1 MSIEKRSR
9 EQPYVA
15 TPRRG
20 SLLYSST
27 VRFRL
32 LLPLTIAAIGLTSFA
47 ETRTWTGGG
56 DGVNWSDGANWG
68 GTAPSAGA
76 TLVIS
81 NTVSGTTLNLTN
93 DLGSAETPISI
104 GGIVLGGAGAIR
116 ISGNP
121 VSPSTA
127 HAGTFILTACGG
139 EGAITDFDILFP
151 NHTSDRLV
159 YFKTEDPTWWTHNG
173 RIVADGKTRIFL
185 QVLGSSAEHG
195 QNFYGD
201 ISVANAEGSV
211 DVFGAA
217 ANSRV
222 HFYGK
227 VSVTRFNGKFLTN
240 ATGTSYGAQTI
251 GITTFYNPSNEFT
264 AICAAYLNN
273 IKAGAAEV
281 FGSGAELVGGWTM
294 GGSNFDIGTYDQTVS
309 KISVTGSVA
318 AIAGRSITGNGSTL
332 TIKATESFS
341 CDYKYDGSMNV
352 VWDPVG
358 EYTYTGGAR
367 THATS
372 GKITVKRGTMA
383 FQGATTFSNLSE
395 IEIAAGAKFSLAE
408 TTTAAPLPSV
418 KTIWL
423 ENGTTCKFA
432 LPENSSVANV
442 VVFAG
447 GVPLA
452 AGTYTGAGGTADH
465 VVGWIEGKGVVTV
478 VAPTERYF
486 TGANSSRWSD
496 PENWSKGSLP
506 ANDVETII
514 AGLNVT
520 VPSGEDVIYDLA
532 SFPNAANVTTP
543 TFTVRRGG
551 GVTVSGGSLVITNIC
566 GKARIGGDDAS
577 VTSRLEVTSGF
588 LGMYLT
594 GNTDKDYSSSFAI
607 GQNGV
612 LSMTNGYAEY
622 YFRHRINSGLEWM
635 FHLVDGGTLDLS
647 GGAEFVTW
655 MSGHAPVF
663 GTGMVDVRGDAIL
676 HLKTV
681 SGSTPSSYWSPFAAN
696 ESLEVN
702 LSENAK
708 ILSTCPNNYI
718 GGVYAGTKTFVRA
731 SGNAVV
737 ALGPTAVVGRGYE
750 TAYVNNSGAYS
761 ELDIS
766 GNAVVS
772 NTYYSI
778 AVGANGSAAAV
789 ANGKIKMSGG
799 TLLMRSASPSG
810 NDLNGL
816 RIGYDSS
823 RVGFTDFYNRGSVE
837 LSGGIVSNNT
847 TTATALVAGYGNS
860 YGELIQSG
868 GTFLQGTAVARIGWF
883 GGTGLYR
890 FTGGTADFSQ
900 CDFIVGADSGK
911 GTLEIGAGSGTFTSK
926 KLNLAGSDATLK
938 FKLGADGSL
947 ATLNVT
953 GTFTVASGA
962 KLVVDTSD
970 YTGNEPVT
978 LMTFAGKDGDFADE
992 DISVIEAG
1000 EPTYCIKQS
1009 GGKLALCAKSKGFML
1024 IIR

>member
-1 MSIEKRSR
+1 MPMKSPITSSYSEASGRVVGSKLA
-9 EQPYVA
+9 VA
-15 TPRRG
+15 
-20 SLLYSST
+20 LCA
-27 VRFRL
+27 
-32 LLPLTIAAIGLTSFA
+32 IAFLLTSA
-47 ETRTWTGGG
+47 MATEYLWTGGG

-173 RIVADGKTRIFL
+173 RIAADGKTRIIL
-185 QVLGSSAEHG
+185 QVLGLSAEHG

-211 DVFGAA
+211 DVLGAA
-217 ANSRV
+217 SNSRF

-227 VSVTRFNGKFLTN
+227 VSVMRFNGRHITN
-240 ATGTSYGAQTI
+240 GAQTK

-264 AICAAYLNN
+264 AICAAYLND

-281 FGSGAELVGGWTM
+281 FGSGAELVGGMTK
-294 GGSNFDIGTYDQTVS
+294 GGSNFDIGPYDQTVS

-318 AIAGRSITGNGSTL
+318 ATTGRYITGNGSTL
-332 TIKATESFS
+332 TIKAAESFS

-408 TTTAAPLPSV
+408 TTTASPLPSI

-423 ENGTTCKFA
+423 ENGTTSILA

-442 VVFAG
+442 VVFVD

-452 AGTYTGAGGTADH
+452 AGTYTGSGDTVDH
-465 VVGWIEGKGVVTV
+465 VVVDWIEGKGVVTV

-551 GVTVSGGSLVITNIC
+551 GVTVSGGNLVITNIT

-647 GGAEFVTW
+647 GGAEFVSW

-663 GTGMVDVRGDAIL
+663 GTGAVDMRGDAVL
-676 HLKTV
+676 RLKTV

-926 KLNLAGSDATLK
+926 NLNLAGSDATLK
-938 FKLGADGSL
+938 FKVGADGEL
-947 ATLNVT
+947 ATLGVT
-953 GTFTVASGA
+953 GMFTVASGA
-962 KLVVDTSD
+962 KLVVDASE
-970 YTGNEPVT
+970 YTGKGPVT
-978 LMTFAGKDGDFADE
+978 LMTFAGKDGDFADK
-992 DISVIEAG
+992 DITLLVSKSGYHLKRSSGKIELSREAG
-1000 EPTYCIKQS
+1000 LTIVFK
-1009 GGKLALCAKSKGFML
+1009 
-1024 IIR
+1024 

>member
-32 LLPLTIAAIGLTSFA
+32 LLPLTIAAIALTSFA

-81 NTVSGTTLNLTN
+81 NTVGGTTLNLTN

-173 RIVADGKTRIFL
+173 RIAADGKTRIYL

-211 DVFGAA
+211 DVLGAA
-217 ANSRV
+217 SNSRF

-227 VSVTRFNGKFLTN
+227 VSVMRFNGRN
-240 ATGTSYGAQTI
+240 ITSGAQTR

-264 AICAAYLNN
+264 AICAAYVND

-281 FGSGAELVGGWTM
+281 FGSGAELVGGGT
-294 GGSNFDIGTYDQTVS
+294 GSGSNFDIGPYDQTVS
-309 KISVTGSVA
+309 KISVSGSTPASTG
-318 AIAGRSITGNGSTL
+318 RYITGNGSTL

-341 CDYKYDGSMNV
+341 CDYKYDGSINV

-367 THATS
+367 TNATS

-383 FQGATTFSNLSE
+383 FQGATLFSNLKE

-408 TTTAAPLPSV
+408 TTTASPLPSI

-423 ENGTTCKFA
+423 ENGTTSILT

-442 VVFAG
+442 VVFVD

-465 VVGWIEGKGVVTV
+465 VVDWIEGKGVVTV

-486 TGANSSRWSD
+486 TGTNSSRWAD
-496 PENWSKGSLP
+496 AENWSKGSLP

-514 AGLNVT
+514 AGLNAT
-520 VPSGEDVIYDLA
+520 VPSGDDVIYNLA
-532 SFPNAANVTTP
+532 SFPNAANVATP

-551 GVTVSGGSLVITNIC
+551 GVTVSGGNLVITNIT

-588 LGMYLT
+588 LGLYATLH
-594 GNTDKDYSSSFAI
+594 DSFAI
-607 GQNGV
+607 GKGGV
-612 LSMTNGYAEY
+612 LSMTGGRAEY
-622 YFRHRINSGLEWM
+622 YCAQGNDCWKFRM
-635 FHLVDGGTLDLS
+635 VDGGILDLS
-647 GGAEFVTW
+647 DNAEFVIL
-655 MSGHAPVF
+655 MSGNPAPIF
-663 GTGMVDVRGDAIL
+663 GTGVVNMRENAQLKLRKVGDA
-676 HLKTV
+676 
-681 SGSTPSSYWSPFAAN
+681 SWSRWTPAAAN
-696 ESLEVN
+696 ETLTVN
-702 LSENAK
+702 LSGNAALDEASCDLGA
-708 ILSTCPNNYI
+708 I
-718 GGVYAGTKTFVRA
+718 AGMWDGSKTVVNA
-731 SGNAVV
+731 SGNSV
-737 ALGPTAVVGRGYE
+737 L
-750 TAYVNNSGAYS
+750 SGARLLFVGYGTAAGAS
-761 ELDIS
+761 GELNIS
-766 GNAVVS
+766 DNAVVS
-772 NTYYSI
+772 NSMYYGI
-778 AVGANGSAAAV
+778 FVGKNGTAAKPAVGR
-789 ANGKIKMSGG
+789 IKMTGGLLRAYTSINAGELGALNFGCDTATEFAGFYNYG
-799 TLLMRSASPSG
+799 TL
-810 NDLNGL
+810 
-816 RIGYDSS
+816 
-823 RVGFTDFYNRGSVE
+823 E
-837 LSGGIVSNNT
+837 LSGGSVTNVGSAYSKLIVGAGN
-847 TTATALVAGYGNS
+847 GYG
-860 YGELIQSG
+860 EVLQCG
-868 GTFLQGTAVARIGWF
+868 GIFSQGTGDAKIGWR

-926 KLNLAGSDATLK
+926 NLNLAGSDATLK
-938 FKLGADGSL
+938 FKVGADGSL
-947 ATLNVT
+947 PTLGVT

-962 KLVVDTSD
+962 KLVVDASE
-970 YTGNEPVT
+970 YTGKEPVT
-978 LMTFAGKDGDFADE
+978 LMTFVGKDGDFADE

-1000 EPTYCIKQS
+1000 KPTYCIKQS

-1024 IIR
+1024 IFR

>member
-1 MSIEKRSR
+1 M
-9 EQPYVA
+9 
-15 TPRRG
+15 
-20 SLLYSST
+20 
-27 VRFRL
+27 
-32 LLPLTIAAIGLTSFA
+32 
-47 ETRTWTGGG
+47 
-56 DGVNWSDGANWG
+56 
-68 GTAPSAGA
+68 
-76 TLVIS
+76 
-81 NTVSGTTLNLTN
+81 
-93 DLGSAETPISI
+93 
-104 GGIVLGGAGAIR
+104 
-116 ISGNP
+116 
-121 VSPSTA
+121 
-127 HAGTFILTACGG
+127 
-139 EGAITDFDILFP
+139 
-151 NHTSDRLV
+151 
-159 YFKTEDPTWWTHNG
+159 
-173 RIVADGKTRIFL
+173 
-185 QVLGSSAEHG
+185 
-195 QNFYGD
+195 
-201 ISVANAEGSV
+201 
-211 DVFGAA
+211 
-217 ANSRV
+217 
-222 HFYGK
+222 
-227 VSVTRFNGKFLTN
+227 
-240 ATGTSYGAQTI
+240 
-251 GITTFYNPSNEFT
+251 
-264 AICAAYLNN
+264 
-273 IKAGAAEV
+273 
-281 FGSGAELVGGWTM
+281 
-294 GGSNFDIGTYDQTVS
+294 
-309 KISVTGSVA
+309 
-318 AIAGRSITGNGSTL
+318 
-332 TIKATESFS
+332 
-341 CDYKYDGSMNV
+341 
-352 VWDPVG
+352 
-358 EYTYTGGAR
+358 
-367 THATS
+367 
-372 GKITVKRGTMA
+372 
-383 FQGATTFSNLSE
+383 
-395 IEIAAGAKFSLAE
+395 
-408 TTTAAPLPSV
+408 
-418 KTIWL
+418 
-423 ENGTTCKFA
+423 A

-442 VVFAG
+442 VVFVD

-452 AGTYTGAGGTADH
+452 AGTYTGADDKVGQ
-465 VVGWIEGKGVVTV
+465 VVDWIEGEGVVTV

-486 TGANSSRWSD
+486 TGEKSSRWAD
-496 PENWSKGSLP
+496 AGNWSKGTLP
-506 ANDVETII
+506 QNDVETVVTYP
-514 AGLNVT
+514 GVT
-520 VPSGEDVIYDLA
+520 VPSGDNVIYDLDL
-532 SFPNAANVTTP
+532 FPNDATTR

-551 GVTVSGGSLVITNIC
+551 GVTVAGGSLVITNIT

-588 LGMYLT
+588 LGLYAT
-594 GNTDKDYSSSFAI
+594 RHDSFAI
-607 GQNGV
+607 GKGGV
-612 LSMTNGYAEY
+612 LSMTGGRAEY
-622 YFRHRINSGLEWM
+622 YYRHGINSNLEWM
-635 FHLVDGGTLDLS
+635 FHLVDGGQLDLS

-663 GTGMVDVRGDAIL
+663 GTGMVDVRGDAVL
-676 HLKTV
+676 RLKTV

-868 GTFLQGTAVARIGWF
+868 GTFRQGSAVARIGWY

-938 FKLGADGSL
+938 FKVGADGEL
-947 ATLNVT
+947 ATLGVT
-953 GTFTVASGA
+953 EMFTVASGA
-962 KLVVDTSD
+962 KLVVDASE
-970 YTGNEPVT
+970 YTGKGPVT

-992 DISVIEAG
+992 DITLLVSKSGYHLKRSSGKIELSREAG
-1000 EPTYCIKQS
+1000 LT
-1009 GGKLALCAKSKGFML
+1009 
-1024 IIR
+1024 IIVR